1 MPGFMGMDVS
11 RIFIGLLFLA
21 VGVALFLRAIVIRL
35 RLEKEVKDGRTV
47 VLNNFLPYWRNDYF
61 TDKGNLL
68 RKQYNTIYYAL
79 VVYSLSLFIYM
90 NNE

>member
-1 MPGFMGMDVS
+1 MDVS

-21 VGVALFLRAIVIRL
+21 VGVALFLGAIVIRL
-35 RLEKEVKDGRTV
+35 RLEKEVKGGRTV
-47 VLNNFLPYWRNDYF
+47 VLNNFLPYWNTDNF
-61 TDKGNLL
+61 TDHGNLL
-68 RKQYNTIYYAL
+68 RKKYNIIYYAL